1 MRDLFDDLMQL
12 AKDNDMLGKGF
23 LGVALVIT
31 DIAKAE
37 GLPIDT
43 ATLMTKGGGQVR
55 GTGGDRVKRILSEHG
70 IDRRLSSE
78 GGRTSRGTP
87 AKAMAYA
94 NFLNE
99 RLSATDVQLADVM
112 QFWIARIHD
121 YFASKPFVIKLDP
134 ALGITATIRE
144 LIKLVQDRQRE
155 TAGATLVGTVIQH
168 LVGAKVEVR
177 LGIGAGE
184 VARHGASVKD
194 DGRRTGDFEIGDTV
208 IHVTTMPGQL
218 LLDKC
223 KDNVRGGLRPIIV
236 TGSDRVAFAKT
247 LLADS
252 GFEGRIDVFD
262 YEQFLA
268 ANVFEIGR
276 FEARGRREAFAQIVD
291 RYNLIIAEVEND
303 PGLRIE
309 LS

>member
-1 MRDLFDDLMQL
+1 MSDLFEDLMQL
-12 AKDNDMLGKGF
+12 SRDNGMLGKGF

-31 DIAKAE
+31 DIARSE
-37 GLPIDT
+37 GLPIDLT
-43 ATLMTKGGGQVR
+43 TLMTSGGGQVR

-70 IDRRLSSE
+70 IYRRLSSE

-87 AKAMAYA
+87 SKAKAYA
-94 NFLNE
+94 TFLNE
-99 RLSATDVQLADVM
+99 RMSPDASLLADVM
-112 QFWIARIHD
+112 QFWIARVQD

-144 LIKLVQDRQRE
+144 LIGQVQERQRE
-155 TAGATLVGTVIQH
+155 TAGSTLVGTVIQH

-177 LGIGAGE
+177 LNIDAGQ

-218 LLDKC
+218 LVEKC
-223 KDNVRGGLRPIIV
+223 KANVQAGLRPIIV
-236 TGSDRVAFAKT
+236 TGSDRVIFAKT
-247 LLADS
+247 LMSDS

-276 FEARGRREAFAQIVD
+276 FEASGRREAFSQILD
-291 RYNLIIAEVEND
+291 RYNSIIAEVEND

-309 LS
+309 LA

>member
-1 MRDLFDDLMQL
+1 MSDLFDDLMQL
-12 AKDNDMLGKGF
+12 AQDNDMLGKGF
-23 LGVALVIT
+23 LGVAVVIT
-31 DIAKAE
+31 DIARVE
-37 GLPIDT
+37 GLPIDP
-43 ATLMTKGGGQVR
+43 ANLMTKGGGQVR
-55 GTGGDRVKRILSEHG
+55 GTGGDRVKRLLSEYN

-87 AKAMAYA
+87 AKAIAYSK
-94 NFLNE
+94 FLND
-99 RLSATDVQLADVM
+99 RLSLDGSQLADVM
-112 QFWIARIHD
+112 QFWIARVHD
-121 YFASKPFVIKLDP
+121 YFASKPFVIRLDP
-134 ALGITATIRE
+134 ALGVTATIRE
-144 LIKLVQDRQRE
+144 LIGQVQERQRE
-155 TAGATLVGTVIQH
+155 TTGATLVGTVVQH

-177 LGIGAGE
+177 LNIGAGE

-218 LLDKC
+218 LVEKC
-223 KDNVRGGLRPIIV
+223 KANVQAGLRPIIV
-236 TGSDRVAFAKT
+236 TGSDRVVFAKT
-247 LLADS
+247 LMADS

-276 FEARGRREAFAQIVD
+276 FEASGRREAFAQIVD
-291 RYNLIIAEVEND
+291 RYNLIVAEVEND

>member
-1 MRDLFDDLMQL
+1 MSDLFDDLMQL
-12 AKDNDMLGKGF
+12 SRDNDMLGKGF

-31 DIAKAE
+31 DIARVK
-37 GLPIDT
+37 GLPIDL
-43 ATLMTKGGGQVR
+43 ATLMTSGGGQVR

-70 IDRRLSSE
+70 VHRRLSSE

-94 NFLNE
+94 RFLNE
-99 RLSATDVQLADVM
+99 RLSPDGSQLADVM
-112 QFWIARIHD
+112 QFWIARVHD
-121 YFASKPFVIKLDP
+121 YFASKPFVIRLDP
-134 ALGITATIRE
+134 ALGITATITE
-144 LIKLVQDRQRE
+144 LIGQVQDRQRE

-177 LGIGAGE
+177 LEMDAGE

-208 IHVTTMPGQL
+208 IHVTTMPGL
-218 LLDKC
+218 LLVEKC
-223 KDNVRGGLRPIIV
+223 RDNVQAGLRPIIV

-252 GFEGRIDVFD
+252 GFGGRIDVFD

-268 ANVFEIGR
+268 TNVFEIGR
-276 FEARGRREAFAQIVD
+276 FEASGRREAFARILE
-291 RYNLIIAEVEND
+291 RYNLIVAEVEND

-309 LS
+309 LF